1 MSPVAAPTS
10 FPVDG
15 RRVIFYLFYDPRGI
29 VDEYV
34 TYKLERLRD
43 QAEHIFVVV
52 NGELT
57 DEGRVALESVADT
70 VWQRPNVGF
79 DVWGYKSALEEFGPE
94 RLSGYDELI
103 LMNYTFFGPVR
114 PFEPVF
120 ERMNALE
127 VDFWGMTVHGAV
139 DPNPYTLDDIMHAH
153 IQSHWI
159 AVRRSMFTSAEW
171 AAYWGEMP
179 MITSYVDSILGHE
192 SKFTHWFETLG
203 FTKAVAFP
211 PEDYPAAHPAFDNA
225 TMLLDDGCPVL
236 KRRPFFHEP
245 LYLDREAIIGR
256 WLIESAES
264 YGYPTHMI
272 LENMAHNAQP
282 KVLNTN
288 ASMLEILPE
297 AETEPGFDRSGGMRI
312 AAVVHI
318 FYDDMTDELLD
329 KLETLP
335 TAFDLYVTTTDEAK
349 ATVIREAI
357 DARRSPL
364 IARSEVRVMPSNRG
378 RDLSGFFVAA
388 RDVLIGGQYDIIVKI
403 HSKKTVQQAPNAGY
417 FFKRQ
422 QFDNLLN
429 SPGYTANLLALFQR
443 EPGLGLVF
451 PPTIHIG
458 YPTLGGAW
466 FANRE
471 PAAKLFKRLG
481 IRVPLDGV
489 SPLAPFGAM
498 FIARPE
504 ALRLLTEVEW
514 KYEDYDLE
522 SNHTDGSLAH
532 VQERAV
538 SYAAGELGYHTR
550 TVANAEYA
558 AISHTFLEWK
568 LDQLGA
574 AIPGYAIDQVHL
586 ARNGGWMDT
595 SDPVG
600 FAKLYMSRHHPA
612 IGTALRSGYRAAR
625 FAYRLVKRV
634 SGRTPAPAALEQ
646 DAPERKKIDG

>member
-1 MSPVAAPTS
+1 MSTATK

-34 TYKLERLRD
+34 TYKLERLR
-43 QAEHIFVVV
+43 QHAEHIFVVV
-52 NGELT
+52 NGDLT
-57 DEGRVALESVADT
+57 DEGRAALESVADT
-70 VWQRPNVGF
+70 VWLRENVGF
-79 DVWGYKSALEEFGPE
+79 DVWGYKSALEEFGQE
-94 RLSGYDELI
+94 RVEAYDELI

-120 ERMNALE
+120 ERMNELE
-127 VDFWGMTVHGAV
+127 VDFWGMTMHGAV
-139 DPNPYTLDDIMHAH
+139 DPNPYTNEDVMHAH

-159 AVRRSMFTSAEW
+159 TVRRSMFASDEW
-171 AAYWGEMP
+171 KSYWREMP
-179 MITSYVDSILGHE
+179 MITSYVDSILSHE
-192 SKFTHWFETLG
+192 SKFTHHFETFG
-203 FTKAVAFP
+203 FEKAVAFP

-256 WLIESAES
+256 WLLDSAES
-264 YGYPTHMI
+264 YGYPVSLI
-272 LENMAHNAQP
+272 LTNMAHNAQP

-297 AETEPGFDRSGGMRI
+297 AETGFDRTQQMRI
-312 AAVVHI
+312 AAIVHI
-318 FYDDMTDELLD
+318 FYDDMTDELID
-329 KLETLP
+329 KLITLP
-335 TAFDLYVTTTDEAK
+335 TPFDLYITTTDEAK
-349 ATVIREAI
+349 AELIREVI
-357 DARRSPL
+357 ERRSEPL
-364 IARSEVRVMPSNRG
+364 IAAYEVRVMPSNRG

-388 RDVLIGGQYDIIVKI
+388 RDVTLSGKYDILVKI

-429 SPGYTANLLALFQR
+429 SPGYTANLLSLFQR
-443 EPGLGLVF
+443 EPGLGVVF

-466 FANRE
+466 FANRK
-471 PAAKLFKRLG
+471 PAAALFKKLG

-504 ALRLLTEVEW
+504 ALTLLTQVDW
-514 KYEDYDLE
+514 QYEDYDLE

-538 SYAAGELGYHTR
+538 SYAAGELGFHTR

-558 AISHTFLEWK
+558 SISHTFLEWK

-600 FAKLYMSRHHPA
+600 FAKLYLSRHRPVLGA
-612 IGTALRSGYRAAR
+612 VLRFGYIPFRFGYRV
-625 FAYRLVKRV
+625 L
-634 SGRTPAPAALEQ
+634 
-646 DAPERKKIDG
+646 RKVTRRSPKPSDD